1 VTGAATCVPVS
12 WLRLERYALGE
23 LEPAERITIAEHL
36 SACGRCRARA
46 DLITEDST
54 RELPPLPAAPARAP
68 APARKRYAAW
78 LALALAGAAAFVLVI
93 RTPGEER
100 PPGGRRVAVK
110 GGEVTIELVR
120 ERGGSIAWE
129 PTSFSAAD
137 RFKLLLTCAPPLRV
151 YADLVV
157 LQNDGPAFPA
167 AASLVTCGNRIPL
180 APAFRITGLGDAT
193 VCVAADSDAPPSRA
207 RLSGSEPSAPGSRV
221 CVHLVPRP

>member
-1 VTGAATCVPVS
+1 VTGAASCVPVS

-23 LEPAERITIAEHL
+23 LEPAEGATIAEHL
-36 SACGRCRARA
+36 STCERCRARA
-46 DLITEDST
+46 DLIATDSS
-54 RELPPLPAAPARAP
+54 RELPPLPAVPARAP
-68 APARKRYAAW
+68 AAKRRYTAW
-78 LALALAGAAAFVLVI
+78 LALAVAGVAALVLVI
-93 RTPGEER
+93 RTPGER
-100 PPGGRRVAVK
+100 PRPGGHRVAVK

-129 PTSFSAAD
+129 PTSFTAAD

-157 LQNDGPAFPA
+157 LQSDGPAFPS

-207 RLSGSEPSAPGSRV
+207 RLSGSEPGAPGSRV
-221 CVHLVPRP
+221 CVHLDPGP

>member
-1 VTGAATCVPVS
+1 VTGAASCVPVS

-23 LEPAERITIAEHL
+23 LDPAERGTIAEHV
-36 SACGRCRARA
+36 STCQRCRARA
-46 DLITEDST
+46 DLIAEDSS

-68 APARKRYAAW
+68 APARKRYTTW
-78 LALALAGAAAFVLVI
+78 LALALAGAAAFVLVL
-93 RTPGEER
+93 RPPGEE
-100 PPGGRRVAVK
+100 PPAGGRRVAVK

-129 PTSFSAAD
+129 PTSFTVAD

-151 YADLVV
+151 YADVVV

-167 AASLVTCGNRIPL
+167 AASLVTCGNRVPL
-180 APAFRITGLGDAT
+180 FPAFRITGFGDAT

-207 RLSGSEPSAPGSRV
+207 RLSGSEPAAPGSRA
-221 CVHLVPRP
+221 CVHLDPGP